1 MSADAI
7 TQPVDVLHTVN
18 LVTQCL
24 CIPIVTI
31 FVAMR
36 LSVRL
41 WYRHISVLEDVGQHG
56 GGYHQSDIHDSATIV
71 AYYKFCYIAT
81 VLYCPMALFVKI
93 ALLSIII
100 RIFAPY
106 RSKII
111 FIYVLL
117 GCLCI
122 YYIIAEIVKIRMC
135 DPIPSY
141 WENTPGRRCLDQSA
155 ALLADSVISVISDL
169 IILVLP
175 LPLTWSLQMSRNKKL
190 RVIGILSAGG
200 LATAFSIY
208 RLILVLRDGKTSDMT
223 IFFTCVIMSGNAE
236 GGVGLICAC
245 LPSLNI
251 LIKRARKN
259 GYSSNRYAEQD
270 SSVQLGHVKPAPK
283 KRLSMGFSKSDTYV
297 DPTELGCDQSHLI
310 SYAGA
315 VDGESR
321 DAALGIHKTVD
332 VSQTVEVLDG
342 NPTQPRLSRMM
353 HPSDQC
359 SFRHPI
365 ILYNTNIRH
374 KCLKSSQLNV
384 SLLSFAKE
392 TSSMAEV
399 AEAEKT
405 QLQPPFS
412 RSLHNARR
420 QETGGDDPP
429 PKDGSVTETTDRSQD
444 VLLTLPTI
452 SRTANHH
459 VFLVQDDMQTF
470 LSTDLDLSRVNIIH
484 NLLWMAGRPMNARPL
499 QRQKMMGFE
508 LIPTERAD
516 LHLLK
521 FSTKLLVKPLPE
533 YILDHD
539 FWTHHLCSSQTLHES
554 ATGLLLSYMWL
565 ICTPLDL
572 QLAHDHSLIP
582 KDLTWPWWKAFIT
595 EFYAHVDV
603 NALDTVN
610 KRYQFGELRLGRI
623 NTIYRVR
630 FFLSHFI
637 RGYLYGYNR
646 YVVFYERNFAWMLMI
661 FAVFSLVLSAMQ
673 VAADVPRLNGN
684 AAFQDTTY
692 GFVVLSIVVVAV
704 FLGVLGMLFSGIY
717 VFNMFAAISQC
728 RRERIKRQKLARER
742 IRGER
747 IQRN

>member
-1 MSADAI
+1 MSAD
-7 TQPVDVLHTVN
+7 TVKQPVDVLHTVN

-24 CIPIVTI
+24 CIPIITL

-36 LSVRL
+36 FSIRL
-41 WYRHISVLEDVGQHG
+41 WYRQFVGIEDCTSRVNAINRTNANISRALFMGYCAIAIIIGKHG
-56 GGYHQSDIHDSATIV
+56 GGYHQSDIHDQATIV
-71 AYYKFCYIAT
+71 SYYKFCYIAT

-106 RSKII
+106 RTKII

-122 YYIIAEIVKIRMC
+122 YYIIAEIIKIRMC
-135 DPIPSY
+135 NPIPSY
-141 WENTPGRRCLDQSA
+141 WEGTPGRHCFDQSA
-155 ALLADSVISVISDL
+155 ALLADSIISVVSDL
-169 IILVLP
+169 IILILP
-175 LPLTWSLQMSRNKKL
+175 LPLTWSLQMSRSKKL
-190 RVIGILSAGG
+190 RVMGILSAGG

-208 RLILVLRDGKTSDMT
+208 RLILVLRDGKTTDMT
-223 IFFTCVIMSGNAE
+223 IFFICIILSGNAE

-245 LPSLNI
+245 LPTLNI
-251 LIKRARKN
+251 LIKKLRTA
-259 GYSSNRYAEQD
+259 GYSSNRYYEQD
-270 SSVQLGHVKPAPK
+270 SSVHLSQMKGGNN
-283 KRLSMGFSKSDTYV
+283 KRFSKGASKSDTYV
-297 DPTELGCDQSHLI
+297 DATEFGSDQSHLI

-321 DAALGIHKTVD
+321 DTAIGIQKTVD
-332 VSQTVEVLDG
+332 VSQTVEMLDQDG
-342 NPTQPRLSRMM
+342 SDHG
-353 HPSDQC
+353 HPARQSG
-359 SFRHPI
+359 
-365 ILYNTNIRH
+365 
-374 KCLKSSQLNV
+374 
-384 SLLSFAKE
+384 
-392 TSSMAEV
+392 
-399 AEAEKT
+399 
-405 QLQPPFS
+405 LQPPFS
-412 RSLHNARR
+412 RSLHTSRK
-420 QETGGDDPP
+420 QETRGDDPQS
-429 PKDGSVTETTDRSQD
+429 KDGSVTETTPDRGQD

-452 SRTANHH
+452 ARTADHH
-459 VFLVQDDMQTF
+459 VFLVQDDIQTF
-470 LSTDLDLSRVNIIH
+470 LNTDLDLSRVNIIH
-484 NLLWMAGRPMNARPL
+484 SLLWMAGRPMNARPL
-499 QRQKMMGFE
+499 QRQKMMGYE
-508 LIPTERAD
+508 IIPTERAD

-521 FSTKLLVKPLPE
+521 FSTRLLVKPLPE

-539 FWTHHLCSSQTLHES
+539 FWTRHLCSSRTLHES
-554 ATGLLLSYMWL
+554 ASGLLLSYMWL

-572 QLAHDHSLIP
+572 QLAHDHSLLP
-582 KDLTWPWWKAFIT
+582 KDLTWPWWKSFVT

-661 FAVFSLVLSAMQ
+661 FATFSLVLSAMQ
-673 VAADVPRLNGN
+673 VAAAVPRLNDS

-704 FLGVLGMLFSGIY
+704 FLGVLGTLFSGIY

-728 RRERIKRQKLARER
+728 RRERFKREQLARR
-742 IRGER
+742 R
-747 IQRN
+747 IQGS

>member
-1 MSADAI
+1 MSADAA

-36 LSVRL
+36 LSIRL
-41 WYRHISVLEDVGQHG
+41 WYRQFSLLEDVGQHG
-56 GGYHQSDIHDSATIV
+56 GGYHQDDLHDPATMIS
-71 AYYKFCYIAT
+71 YFKFCYIAT

-106 RSKII
+106 RSKIL
-111 FIYVLL
+111 FIYILL
-117 GCLCI
+117 GCLCV

-141 WENTPGRRCLDQSA
+141 WEGTPGRKCLDQSA

-169 IILVLP
+169 IILILP

-208 RLILVLRDGKTSDMT
+208 RLILVLRDGKTTDMT
-223 IFFTCVIMSGNAE
+223 IFFICIIMSGNAE

-245 LPSLNI
+245 LPSLNV
-251 LIKRARKN
+251 LLTRVRKT

-270 SSVQLGHVKPAPK
+270 SSMQLGHVKPANS
-283 KRLSMGFSKSDTYV
+283 KRFSMGLSKNETYV
-297 DPTELGCDQSHLI
+297 DPTEFGCDQSHLI
-310 SYAGA
+310 SHAGA
-315 VDGESR
+315 VDGESH

-342 NPTQPRLSRMM
+342 SGSDHGHPPREQVRW
-353 HPSDQC
+353 
-359 SFRHPI
+359 
-365 ILYNTNIRH
+365 
-374 KCLKSSQLNV
+374 LKWLK
-384 SLLSFAKE
+384 LKR
-392 TSSMAEV
+392 
-399 AEAEKT
+399 K
-405 QLQPPFS
+405 
-412 RSLHNARR
+412 
-420 QETGGDDPP
+420 QEIGGEDPQ

-452 SRTANHH
+452 SRAADYH
-459 VFLVQDDMQTF
+459 VFLVQDDIQTF

-499 QRQKMMGFE
+499 LRQTMMGFE
-508 LIPTERAD
+508 IIPTERAD

-521 FSTKLLVKPLPE
+521 FSTNLLVKPLPE

-539 FWTHHLCSSQTLHES
+539 FWTRYLCSSQTLHES

-582 KDLTWPWWKAFIT
+582 KDLTWAWWKAFVT

-661 FAVFSLVLSAMQ
+661 FAVFSVVLSAMQ
-673 VAADVPRLNGN
+673 VAAGVPRLTAN

-692 GFVVLSIVVVAV
+692 GFVILSIVVVAV
-704 FLGVLGMLFSGIY
+704 FLGVLGTLFSGIY
-717 VFNMFAAISQC
+717 LFNMFAAISQC
-728 RRERIKRQKLARER
+728 RRERIKREQLARER
-742 IRGER
+742 IRGES
-747 IQRN
+747 IQRS

>member
-342 NPTQPRLSRMM
+342 NRSRSGSDNS
-353 HPSDQC
+353 HPQ
-359 SFRHPI
+359 
-365 ILYNTNIRH
+365 
-374 KCLKSSQLNV
+374 
-384 SLLSFAKE
+384 
-392 TSSMAEV
+392 
-399 AEAEKT
+399 T

-420 QETGGDDPP
+420 QETGGDDPQ
-429 PKDGSVTETTDRSQD
+429 PKDGSVTETSDRSQD

-728 RRERIKRQKLARER
+728 RRERIKREKLARER
-742 IRGER
+742 LRGER

>member
-342 NPTQPRLSRMM
+342 NRSRSGSDNS
-353 HPSDQC
+353 HPQ
-359 SFRHPI
+359 
-365 ILYNTNIRH
+365 
-374 KCLKSSQLNV
+374 
-384 SLLSFAKE
+384 
-392 TSSMAEV
+392 
-399 AEAEKT
+399 T

-420 QETGGDDPP
+420 QETGGDDPQ
-429 PKDGSVTETTDRSQD
+429 PKDGSVTEITDRSQD

>member
-1 MSADAI
+1 
-7 TQPVDVLHTVN
+7 
-18 LVTQCL
+18 
-24 CIPIVTI
+24 
-31 FVAMR
+31 
-36 LSVRL
+36 
-41 WYRHISVLEDVGQHG
+41 
-56 GGYHQSDIHDSATIV
+56 
-71 AYYKFCYIAT
+71 
-81 VLYCPMALFVKI
+81 MALFVKI

-223 IFFTCVIMSGNAE
+223 IFFTCVIMSGYVSLHLSMILSNSRRNAE

-342 NPTQPRLSRMM
+342 NRSRSGSDNS
-353 HPSDQC
+353 HPS
-359 SFRHPI
+359 
-365 ILYNTNIRH
+365 
-374 KCLKSSQLNV
+374 
-384 SLLSFAKE
+384 
-392 TSSMAEV
+392 
-399 AEAEKT
+399 
-405 QLQPPFS
+405 
-412 RSLHNARR
+412 
-420 QETGGDDPP
+420 
-429 PKDGSVTETTDRSQD
+429 
-444 VLLTLPTI
+444 
-452 SRTANHH
+452 
-459 VFLVQDDMQTF
+459 
-470 LSTDLDLSRVNIIH
+470 
-484 NLLWMAGRPMNARPL
+484 
-499 QRQKMMGFE
+499 
-508 LIPTERAD
+508 
-516 LHLLK
+516 
-521 FSTKLLVKPLPE
+521 
-533 YILDHD
+533 
-539 FWTHHLCSSQTLHES
+539 
-554 ATGLLLSYMWL
+554 
-565 ICTPLDL
+565 
-572 QLAHDHSLIP
+572 
-582 KDLTWPWWKAFIT
+582 
-595 EFYAHVDV
+595 
-603 NALDTVN
+603 
-610 KRYQFGELRLGRI
+610 RY
-623 NTIYRVR
+623 
-630 FFLSHFI
+630 
-637 RGYLYGYNR
+637 
-646 YVVFYERNFAWMLMI
+646 
-661 FAVFSLVLSAMQ
+661 
-673 VAADVPRLNGN
+673 
-684 AAFQDTTY
+684 
-692 GFVVLSIVVVAV
+692 
-704 FLGVLGMLFSGIY
+704 
-717 VFNMFAAISQC
+717 
-728 RRERIKRQKLARER
+728 
-742 IRGER
+742 
-747 IQRN
+747 

>member
-1 MSADAI
+1 MNAD
-7 TQPVDVLHTVN
+7 TVKQPVDVLHTVN

-24 CIPIVTI
+24 CIPIVTL
-31 FVAMR
+31 FVALR

-41 WYRHISVLEDVGQHG
+41 WYRQFSAIEDCPVHGILRHRHLGNHG
-56 GGYHQSDIHDSATIV
+56 GGYHQSDIHDSAMMV

-106 RSKII
+106 RTKII

-122 YYIIAEIVKIRMC
+122 YYIIAEVIKIRMC

-141 WENTPGRRCLDQSA
+141 WEGTPGRHCFDQSA
-155 ALLADSVISVISDL
+155 ALLADSIISVVSDL
-169 IILVLP
+169 IILLLP

-208 RLILVLRDGKTSDMT
+208 RLILVLRDGKTTDMT
-223 IFFTCVIMSGNAE
+223 IFFICIIMSGNAE

-245 LPSLNI
+245 LPTLNI
-251 LIKRARKN
+251 LIKRLRKA
-259 GYSSNRYAEQD
+259 GDSSNRYYEQD
-270 SSVQLGHVKPAPK
+270 SSVHLSHMKAANN
-283 KRLSMGFSKSDTYV
+283 KRFSKGVSKSDTYV
-297 DPTELGCDQSHLI
+297 DATEFGSDQSHLI

-321 DAALGIHKTVD
+321 DTAIGIQKTVD
-332 VSQTVEVLDG
+332 VSQTVEMLDG
-342 NPTQPRLSRMM
+342 HAPR
-353 HPSDQC
+353 
-359 SFRHPI
+359 
-365 ILYNTNIRH
+365 
-374 KCLKSSQLNV
+374 K
-384 SLLSFAKE
+384 
-392 TSSMAEV
+392 
-399 AEAEKT
+399 
-405 QLQPPFS
+405 
-412 RSLHNARR
+412 
-420 QETGGDDPP
+420 QETQS
-429 PKDGSVTETTDRSQD
+429 KDGSVAETTDRGQGQD

-452 SRTANHH
+452 SRTADHH
-459 VFLVQDDMQTF
+459 VFLVQDDIQTF

-508 LIPTERAD
+508 IIPTERAD

-533 YILDHD
+533 YTLDHD
-539 FWTHHLCSSQTLHES
+539 FWTRHLCSSRTLHES
-554 ATGLLLSYMWL
+554 ACGLLLSYMWL
-565 ICTPLDL
+565 VCTPLDL
-572 QLAHDHSLIP
+572 QLAHEHGLVP
-582 KDLTWPWWKAFIT
+582 KDVTWGWWKAFIT
-595 EFYAHVDV
+595 EVYAHVDV

-661 FAVFSLVLSAMQ
+661 FATFSLVLSAMQ
-673 VAADVPRLNGN
+673 VAAAVPRLNDN

-692 GFVVLSIVVVAV
+692 GFVILSIVVVAV
-704 FLGVLGMLFSGIY
+704 FLGVLGTLFSGIY

-728 RRERIKRQKLARER
+728 RRERIKREQLARER
-742 IRGER
+742 RRSSLIT
-747 IQRN
+747 